1 MTSPAVIPEIFN
13 RESTF
18 LLFSLVFQYCG
29 PLIEAFRGDEQG
41 VISMITLAGLIWY
54 KSKGYGGPTVIWS
67 LKAVSQYGR
76 HTLIREGKA
85 RTVEG
90 S

>member
-1 MTSPAVIPEIFN
+1 MGSISKGRYP
-13 RESTF
+13 
-18 LLFSLVFQYCG
+18 SLQTPQV
-29 PLIEAFRGDEQG
+29 

>member
-1 MTSPAVIPEIFN
+1 M
-13 RESTF
+13 
-18 LLFSLVFQYCG
+18 LLNTVDPGLKIAGVTG
-29 PLIEAFRGDEQG
+29 QG